1 MILPIFCILSNLSYS
16 KVINIAL
23 MYRGKPVDG
32 ADVGVKFNDKE
43 ISTSSNEGLIK
54 VDVED
59 AEMILVKAI
68 KEGYGYKGYIGKPRD
83 LNLEMKPKYAAVTG
97 RVAIRGT
104 PIRDQKVTL
113 ENLWTKE
120 QYEYSTNS
128 NGNFVFERIP
138 IKQSHI
144 LRVLREG
151 YLPFEKEVTLNSET
165 DSENEIYLN
174 EKEYIINVKVK
185 NSKNRFIF
193 IEGISAELDETGIG
207 TAILSDFMEDRVK
220 IIIDGKEFIED
231 VDKSKRF
238 QNFVISV
245 PQS

>member
-1 MILPIFCILSNLSYS
+1 M
-16 KVINIAL
+16 
-23 MYRGKPVDG
+23 
-32 ADVGVKFNDKE
+32 
-43 ISTSSNEGLIK
+43 
-54 VDVED
+54 
-59 AEMILVKAI
+59 
-68 KEGYGYKGYIGKPRD
+68 
-83 LNLEMKPKYAAVTG
+83 
-97 RVAIRGT
+97 
-104 PIRDQKVTL
+104 
-113 ENLWTKE
+113 
-120 QYEYSTNS
+120 
-128 NGNFVFERIP
+128 
-138 IKQSHI
+138 
-144 LRVLREG
+144 
-151 YLPFEKEVTLNSET
+151 NSET